1 MDINLHFTIWYAII
15 VIATT
20 ILNLL
25 IKEKRNI
32 LGYGEIDFTVC
43 NNKLSYIHSKQL
55 KCLMPIIDKYQS
67 ELIELTKRCLV
78 IWEGM

>member
-1 MDINLHFTIWYAII
+1 MDCKQSY
-15 VIATT
+15 
-20 ILNLL
+20 

-32 LGYGEIDFTVC
+32 LGYGEIDFTVG

-55 KCLMPIIDKYQS
+55 KYLMPIIDKYQS
-67 ELIELTKRCLV
+67 ELIELTKRCRV